1 MKHLYLLD
9 TFKDYNYI
17 YYKNCTNKLQSQY
30 ERMYG
35 IIKANG
41 HALASDA
48 WSLDSGILL
57 EKDDEV
63 IAGTFFNLTKSPS
76 SILIHVIFVEEQ
88 HRQQGIYTK
97 MHELLND
104 IGNYLGRKTVYSYIH
119 IQNELM
125 NDHIMKKIGYEPIM
139 QLVKREIK

>member
-17 YYKNCTNKLQSQY
+17 YYKNRTDKLQSQY

-97 MHELLND
+97 MHELLNV
-104 IGNYLGRKTVYSYIH
+104 IGNHLGRKNIYSYIH
-119 IQNELM
+119 LQNKLM
-125 NDHIMKKIGYEPIM
+125 NDHIIEKIGYEPIM

>member
-1 MKHLYLLD
+1 MNHLYLLD
-9 TFKDYNYI
+9 TFNDYNYI
-17 YYKNCTNKLQSQY
+17 YYKTCTDKLKLQY
-30 ERMYG
+30 ERMYD
-35 IIKANG
+35 IIKNNG

-88 HRQQGIYTK
+88 YRRQGIYTK
-97 MHELLND
+97 MHELLNV
-104 IGNYLGRKTVYSYIH
+104 IGKNLDRKNIYSYIH
-119 IQNELM
+119 LQNKLM
-125 NDHIMKKIGYEPIM
+125 NDHIIDKIGYEPIM

>member
-1 MKHLYLLD
+1 MNHLYLLD

-17 YYKNCTNKLQSQY
+17 YYKDCTDKLASQY

-57 EKDDEV
+57 EKDDKV

-88 HRQQGIYTK
+88 YRQQGIYKK
-97 MHELLND
+97 MHELLNV
-104 IGNYLGRKTVYSYIH
+104 IGKNLNRKNIYSYIH
-119 IQNELM
+119 LQNKLM
-125 NDHIMKKIGYEPIM
+125 NDHIIEKIGYEPIM

>member
-1 MKHLYLLD
+1 MNHLYLLE

-17 YYKNCTNKLQSQY
+17 YYKDCTDKLVYQY

-88 HRQQGIYTK
+88 YRQQGIYTK
-97 MHELLND
+97 MHELLNV
-104 IGNYLGRKTVYSYIH
+104 IGKDLNRKNIYSYIH
-119 IQNELM
+119 LQNKLM
-125 NDHIMKKIGYEPIM
+125 NEHIIEKIGYEPIM

>member
-1 MKHLYLLD
+1 MTHILD

-17 YYKNCTNKLQSQY
+17 YYESCTDKLATQY

-63 IAGTFFNLTKSPS
+63 IAGTFFNLTKSSS
-76 SILIHVIFVEEQ
+76 SILIHVIFVEEKY
-88 HRQQGIYTK
+88 RQQGIYTR
-97 MHELLND
+97 MHSLLNL
-104 IGNYLGRKTVYSYIH
+104 IGTNLNRKNIYSYIH
-119 IQNELM
+119 LQNKLM
-125 NDHIMKKIGYEPIM
+125 NDHIVEKIGYEPIM
-139 QLVKREIK
+139 TLVKREIK

>member
-1 MKHLYLLD
+1 MKHLHPLD
-9 TFKDYNYI
+9 KFKDYNFI
-17 YYKNCTNKLQSQY
+17 YYETCTDKLVYQY

-35 IIKANG
+35 IIKASG
-41 HALASDA
+41 HALMSDA

-63 IAGTFFNLTKSPS
+63 IAGTFFNLSKSSS
-76 SILIHVIFVEEQ
+76 SILIHVIFVEEPY
-88 HRQQGIYTK
+88 RQQGIYTR

-104 IGNYLGRKTVYSYIH
+104 IGNHLGRKNIYSYIH
-119 IQNELM
+119 IQNKLM